1 MAGSWPRYTFSFER
15 KGSERGTVKMTRE
28 RGVEKARMGNGRGE
42 RFYGCLGVTGR
53 GGLGKELG

>member
-1 MAGSWPRYTFSFER
+1 
-15 KGSERGTVKMTRE
+15 MTRE